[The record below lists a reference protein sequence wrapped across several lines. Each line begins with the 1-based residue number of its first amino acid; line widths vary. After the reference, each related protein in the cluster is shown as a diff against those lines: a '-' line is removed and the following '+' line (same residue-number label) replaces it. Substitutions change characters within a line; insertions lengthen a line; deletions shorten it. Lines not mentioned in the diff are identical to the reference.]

1 MKFLTFILA
10 LLLAPSAAFAGEVTP
25 FKECASIRNDAG
37 HTVMGVMRTAGFKST
52 KGQVQ
57 FHEGPFVLED
67 GENVVV
73 CSTGPFYPGYK
84 VELTLR
90 TIMPLFTCQTRLSGE
105 IVIRKRKDKD
115 GITELYADCK

>member
-1 MKFLTFILA
+1 MRILA
-10 LLLAPSAAFAGEVTP
+10 ALFLAMITSSAHAAEVTP
-25 FKECASIRNDAG
+25 FKECASIRNDVG
-37 HTVMGVMRTAGFKST
+37 YTVMGVVRTAGFRT
-52 KGQVQ
+52 PNGQVQ

-90 TIMPLFTCQTRLSGE
+90 TIMPIFTCETRLSGD
-105 IVIRKRKDKD
+105 IAIRKRETED